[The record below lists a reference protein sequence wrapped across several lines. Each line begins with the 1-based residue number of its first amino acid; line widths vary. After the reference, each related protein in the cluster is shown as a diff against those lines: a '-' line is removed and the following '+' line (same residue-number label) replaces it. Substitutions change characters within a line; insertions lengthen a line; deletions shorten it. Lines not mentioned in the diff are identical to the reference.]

1 MRDESKTAAAEPED
15 VDVTAEDAAAADVMA
30 ADAMA
35 VDESDEIV
43 IDADAEFM
51 APPSDLRKKVR
62 QRASKAGDKDP
73 VKEAEA
79 ALARMATSFDAW
91 MSDETQRL
99 AELWT
104 AADLTDFE
112 VEARD
117 AFYRAAHDIKGQ
129 AATMGFPVAGR
140 IAGSLCR
147 LLDGV
152 AAVERL
158 PRELVRQHVQSVRA
172 VIAENAREDTSATAR
187 LLAERLDEVT
197 DDFLEKAAQ
206 AA

>member
-1 MRDESKTAAAEPED
+1 MGKKSKIAAAEPE
-15 VDVTAEDAAAADVMA
+15 V
-30 ADAMA
+30 ADAMT
-35 VDESDEIV
+35 DEAFDGIEIG
-43 IDADAEFM
+43 ADAQFM
-51 APPSDLRKKVR
+51 EPPSDLRKKVR

-91 MSDETQRL
+91 MSEESQRL
-99 AELWT
+99 SMLWS

-112 VEARD
+112 TEARD
-117 AFYRAAHDIKGQ
+117 TFYRAAHDIKGQ

-147 LLDGV
+147 LLDGIDEV
-152 AAVERL
+152 SMM

-172 VIAENAREDTSATAR
+172 VIVENAREDTSPTAQ

-197 DDFLEKAAQ
+197 DDFLDRVVKAA
-206 AA
+206 

>member
-1 MRDESKTAAAEPED
+1 MRKKSKTATAEPE
-15 VDVTAEDAAAADVMA
+15 VAEEVTAESADGI
-30 ADAMA
+30 
-35 VDESDEIV
+35 EIGT
-43 IDADAEFM
+43 DAEFM
-51 APPSDLRKKVR
+51 TPPSDLRKKVK
-62 QRASKAGDKDP
+62 QRAPKPGDKDP
-73 VKEAEA
+73 VAEAEA
-79 ALARMATSFDAW
+79 ALARMATSFDDW
-91 MSDETQRL
+91 MSEETQRL

-112 VEARD
+112 IETRD

-129 AATMGFPVAGR
+129 AATMGFPMAGR

-147 LLDGV
+147 LLDGIDE
-152 AAVERL
+152 VERL

-172 VIAENAREDTSATAR
+172 IIAENAREHTSETAR

-197 DDFLEKAAQ
+197 DDYLERVAQ

>member
-1 MRDESKTAAAEPED
+1 MRKKSKTVAAEPEAGD
-15 VDVTAEDAAAADVMA
+15 LLAEDAVAVDG
-30 ADAMA
+30 MA
-35 VDESDEIV
+35 VDEGDGIV
-43 IDADAEFM
+43 IGADAEFM

-112 VEARD
+112 MEARE

-129 AATMGFPVAGR
+129 AATMGFPIAGR

-152 AAVERL
+152 AAVDRL

-197 DDFLEKAAQ
+197 DDFLDRLAPAA
-206 AA
+206 

>member
-1 MRDESKTAAAEPED
+1 MRKKSKTVAAEPETGAPM
-15 VDVTAEDAAAADVMA
+15 TAEPELTEPVEVVEDI
-30 ADAMA
+30 
-35 VDESDEIV
+35 EIG
-43 IDADAEFM
+43 ADAEFLD
-51 APPSDLRKKVR
+51 PPSDLRKKVR
-62 QRASKAGDKDP
+62 QRPSKAGDKDP

-79 ALARMATSFDAW
+79 ALARMATSFDVW
-91 MSDETQRL
+91 MSEETQRL
-99 AELWT
+99 AELWS
-104 AADLTDFE
+104 AADLTDYE
-112 VEARD
+112 LEARE

-152 AAVERL
+152 ETAERL

-172 VIAENAREDTSATAR
+172 VIAENAREDTSPTAL

-197 DDFLEKAAQ
+197 DDYLDRLAQ

>member
-1 MRDESKTAAAEPED
+1 MGKKSKITAADPEVID
-15 VDVTAEDAAAADVMA
+15 PATAEIGDD
-30 ADAMA
+30 
-35 VDESDEIV
+35 
-43 IDADAEFM
+43 IDIGADAEFM
-51 APPSDLRKKVR
+51 DPPSDLRQKVK
-62 QRASKAGDKDP
+62 QRPSKAGDRDP

-79 ALARMATSFDAW
+79 ALARMATSFDVW
-91 MSDETQRL
+91 MSEETQRL
-99 AELWT
+99 ADLWT
-104 AADLTDFE
+104 AADLTDYE
-112 VEARD
+112 MEARE

-152 AAVERL
+152 VETSRL

-172 VIAENAREDTSATAR
+172 VIVENAREDTSPTAQ

-197 DDFLEKAAQ
+197 DDYLDRMAKAA
-206 AA
+206 

>member
-1 MRDESKTAAAEPED
+1 MRKKSKTATAEPE
-15 VDVTAEDAAAADVMA
+15 VAEEVTAESAD
-30 ADAMA
+30 DI
-35 VDESDEIV
+35 EIG
-43 IDADAEFM
+43 ADAEFM
-51 APPSDLRKKVR
+51 QPPSDLRKKVR
-62 QRASKAGDKDP
+62 QRAPKPGDKDP
-73 VKEAEA
+73 VAEAEA
-79 ALARMATSFDAW
+79 ALARMATSFDGW
-91 MSDETQRL
+91 MSEETQRL

-112 VEARD
+112 IEARD

-129 AATMGFPVAGR
+129 AATMGFPMAGR

-147 LLDGV
+147 LLDGIDEV
-152 AAVERL
+152 VLL

-172 VIAENAREDTSATAR
+172 IIVENAREDTSETAR

-197 DDFLEKAAQ
+197 DDYLERVAQ

>member
-1 MRDESKTAAAEPED
+1 MRKKSKTVAVEPDVVEAAASEA
-15 VDVTAEDAAAADVMA
+15 T
-30 ADAMA
+30 
-35 VDESDEIV
+35 DEIE
-43 IDADAEFM
+43 IGADAEFM
-51 APPSDLRKKVR
+51 EPPSDLRKKVR

-73 VKEAEA
+73 VAEAEA
-79 ALARMATSFDAW
+79 ALARMATSFDVW
-91 MSDETQRL
+91 MSEETQRL
-99 AELWT
+99 AALWS
-104 AADLTDFE
+104 AADLTDYE
-112 VEARD
+112 LEARE

-152 AAVERL
+152 AAADRL

-172 VIAENAREDTSATAR
+172 VIAENAREDTSETAR
-187 LLAERLDEVT
+187 LLAERLTEVT
-197 DDFLEKAAQ
+197 DDFLERAAE

>member
-1 MRDESKTAAAEPED
+1 MRKKSKAVAAEPE
-15 VDVTAEDAAAADVMA
+15 VTEAV
-30 ADAMA
+30 A
-35 VDESDEIV
+35 VDDADGIV
-43 IDADAEFM
+43 IGSDAEFM
-51 APPSDLRKKVR
+51 DPPSDLRKKVR

-73 VKEAEA
+73 VQEAEA
-79 ALARMATSFDAW
+79 ALARMATSFDVW
-91 MSDETQRL
+91 MTEETQRL

-112 VEARD
+112 IETRE

-140 IAGSLCR
+140 IAASLCR

-152 AAVERL
+152 AAADRL

-172 VIAENAREDTSATAR
+172 IIVENAREDSSPTAR

-197 DDFLEKAAQ
+197 DDFLERVAQ